1 MNTLNILEA
10 DLLLW
15 VQNHFRTGVLNPL
28 MHYASEINNSGM
40 LAIGMVL
47 VLLIWKRY
55 RSVGITACTSLASE
69 FLLVNVLIKQIVARP
84 RPYVVNEALV
94 VLGSV
99 PTDYSFP
106 SGHTASVFAVATVML
121 LCMPKRYGIPA
132 VVISALIALSRLY
145 NAAHYPTDVL
155 TGMLIGSATGILAV
169 KLVYKRFRDKKLAG
183 EDSGGID

>member
-15 VQNHFRTGVLNPL
+15 VQNNFRTEVLNPL

-40 LAIGMVL
+40 LAIAMVV

-55 RSVGITACTSLASE
+55 RSVGITACISLVLE
-69 FLLVNVLIKQIVARP
+69 FLLVNALIKQFVARP
-84 RPYVVNEALV
+84 RPYVVNEALMI
-94 VLGSV
+94 LGSV

-106 SGHTASVFAVATVML
+106 SGHTGSAFAVSTVMF

-132 VVISALIALSRLY
+132 VVITALIAFSRLY

-155 TGMLIGSATGILAV
+155 VGMLIGSVTGILAV

>member
-15 VQNHFRTGVLNPL
+15 VQNNFRTEVLNPL
-28 MHYASEINNSGM
+28 MYCASEINNSGM
-40 LAIGMVL
+40 LAIAMVV
-47 VLLIWKRY
+47 VLLVWKRY
-55 RSVGITACTSLASE
+55 RSVGITACISLVSE
-69 FLLVNVLIKQIVARP
+69 FLLVSVLIKRIVARL
-84 RPYVVNEALV
+84 RPYVVNEALTI
-94 VLGSV
+94 LGSV

-106 SGHTASVFAVATVML
+106 SGHTASAFAVSTVML

-132 VVISALIALSRLY
+132 VVIAALIAFSRLY

-155 TGMLIGSATGILAV
+155 VGMLIGSVTGVLAV
-169 KLVYKRFRDKKLAG
+169 KLIYRRFRDKKIAG